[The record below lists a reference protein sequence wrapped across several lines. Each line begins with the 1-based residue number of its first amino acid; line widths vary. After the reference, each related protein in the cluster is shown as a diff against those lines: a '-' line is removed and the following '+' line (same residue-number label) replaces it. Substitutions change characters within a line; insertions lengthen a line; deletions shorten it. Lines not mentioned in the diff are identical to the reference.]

1 MHINKSY
8 SAIACV
14 KFPYSLLY
22 GQWIWNE
29 ILGVISCSDC
39 NLTQCINRSWWEN
52 VENKMVHSS
61 NYSLVIVKARTELW
75 LPVNLTRPWSDSFAV
90 THLVNAV
97 QTLLHRSR
105 RMLGIV
111 IASILAVASVTATA
125 TVAGL
130 ALHQGI
136 QTADFVRE
144 WHKDAHLLWQQQHDL
159 DAQLATDVL
168 NLQHTVSWLGDQV
181 TVLATKSVLK
191 CDWNSSHLCVT
202 PVPFNMSEGWEKV
215 KRSLVGHQ
223 NLTAE
228 IMELEQTIL
237 STFSKTLP
245 DILGSDILKSLQ
257 EGLDNLNPLGHV
269 STLLTTSF
277 VNTLLIVALCFIAFI
292 VYRRWRKGKQL
303 KEEALH
309 IQALI
314 QHLQEKK
321 GGDVGNKV

>member
-1 MHINKSY
+1 MLK
-8 SAIACV
+8 
-14 KFPYSLLY
+14 
-22 GQWIWNE
+22 
-29 ILGVISCSDC
+29 
-39 NLTQCINRSWWEN
+39 T
-52 VENKMVHSS
+52 S

-111 IASILAVASVTATA
+111 IASILAVPSVTATA

-136 QTADFVRE
+136 QTADFVRK

-181 TVLATKSVLK
+181 TVLATRSVLK

-202 PVPFNMSEGWEKV
+202 PVPFNMSEG
-215 KRSLVGHQ
+215 
-223 NLTAE
+223 
-228 IMELEQTIL
+228 
-237 STFSKTLP
+237 
-245 DILGSDILKSLQ
+245 
-257 EGLDNLNPLGHV
+257 
-269 STLLTTSF
+269 
-277 VNTLLIVALCFIAFI
+277 
-292 VYRRWRKGKQL
+292 
-303 KEEALH
+303 
-309 IQALI
+309 
-314 QHLQEKK
+314 
-321 GGDVGNKV
+321 

>member
-1 MHINKSY
+1 
-8 SAIACV
+8 
-14 KFPYSLLY
+14 
-22 GQWIWNE
+22 
-29 ILGVISCSDC
+29 
-39 NLTQCINRSWWEN
+39 
-52 VENKMVHSS
+52 MVHSS

>member
-1 MHINKSY
+1 MGNFTLNINDPKGPFQVHLHIKKSY

-29 ILGVISCSDC
+29 ILGVLSCSDC

-61 NYSLVIVKARTELW
+61 NYSLVIVKPRTELW
-75 LPVNLTRPWSDSFAV
+75 LPVNLTRPGSDSFAV

-168 NLQHTVSWLGDQV
+168 NL
-181 TVLATKSVLK
+181 
-191 CDWNSSHLCVT
+191 
-202 PVPFNMSEGWEKV
+202 
-215 KRSLVGHQ
+215 
-223 NLTAE
+223 
-228 IMELEQTIL
+228 
-237 STFSKTLP
+237 
-245 DILGSDILKSLQ
+245 
-257 EGLDNLNPLGHV
+257 
-269 STLLTTSF
+269 
-277 VNTLLIVALCFIAFI
+277 
-292 VYRRWRKGKQL
+292 
-303 KEEALH
+303 
-309 IQALI
+309 
-314 QHLQEKK
+314 
-321 GGDVGNKV
+321 

>member
-1 MHINKSY
+1 MYDITKGPFQVHLHINKSY

-29 ILGVISCSDC
+29 ILGLTSCSDC

-61 NYSLVIVKARTELW
+61 NYSLVIVKART
-75 LPVNLTRPWSDSFAV
+75 DSGCLLILLGLGWTLAV

-159 DAQLATDVL
+159 DAQLANDGPAL
-168 NLQHTVSWLGDQV
+168 
-181 TVLATKSVLK
+181 
-191 CDWNSSHLCVT
+191 SSH
-202 PVPFNMSEGWEKV
+202 KV
-215 KRSLVGHQ
+215 LDPGISGRGIPKGPRG
-223 NLTAE
+223 TR
-228 IMELEQTIL
+228 MGTGL
-237 STFSKTLP
+237 S
-245 DILGSDILKSLQ
+245 
-257 EGLDNLNPLGHV
+257 
-269 STLLTTSF
+269 
-277 VNTLLIVALCFIAFI
+277 
-292 VYRRWRKGKQL
+292 
-303 KEEALH
+303 
-309 IQALI
+309 
-314 QHLQEKK
+314 
-321 GGDVGNKV
+321 